1 MCLVSITYI
10 QCVATL
16 YIVVYIQYD
25 DSGMSQSHWLCV
37 AVKTVVDEAF
47 DAAAAAASYCKT
59 PDEDDDGVSI
69 NIEFVWQLSVC
80 LSVCLVYV
88 VWNTAMHTHTH
99 VHTYIVYIHVNSEY
113 NSLIFGQLLY
123 KQINNVNLNLNT
135 YILHALYC
143 VVYVLPKSIMFY
155 VHT

>member
-88 VWNTAMHTHTH
+88 VWNTAMHTHTCTH
-99 VHTYIVYIHVNSEY
+99 IHSIHTCKFRIQQFNIWSVTVQTNQQCKFEY
-113 NSLIFGQLLY
+113 LHTSCI
-123 KQINNVNLNLNT
+123 
-135 YILHALYC
+135 ILC
-143 VVYVLPKSIMFY
+143 GVCTS
-155 VHT
+155 